1 MTRQDFVRLPA
12 AAAAAALA
20 SLAVFAPPM
29 QAGAPVGQALMTI
42 TPCRV
47 FDTRNAPGPLGGPAV
62 APGETRVFPVAGTC
76 NVPANALAIVGNLT
90 AASPAATGIARLYA
104 GDLAS
109 PPNTQVLAFTAGR
122 TRAGNAFVALAANG
136 SGTVALTNVSWAA
149 VDFVL
154 DVSGYFVPACTAT
167 IVVTDPAT
175 SDGAVNAAFSQT
187 FTATGG
193 TGALTFATASPLPAG
208 LALSTAGVLSGT
220 PTQPGT
226 FPVTVVA
233 TDANGCTGTGAT
245 YTLVIACQTIAVT
258 NPATATGTANAPFSQ
273 TFTASGGVGAV
284 TFSTSSALPAGL
296 TLSAAGV
303 LSGTP
308 TQAGGF
314 DIVVTAKDSNGCT
327 GSGATYHLVIGCQTI
342 SVTDPAVTAGT
353 VSAPFSQQF
362 TQTGAIGTA
371 TFTTASALPS
381 GLTLSANGLLS
392 GTPMQP
398 GTFPVVVKVTDA
410 NVCTGAGATYNLTI
424 GCQAIAVTSPAT
436 TAATAGTLFSQTFT
450 QSGAV
455 GTATFTTASAL
466 PAGLTLGT
474 DGTLSGTPTQTGSFP
489 IVVTVTDANGC
500 AGFSATY
507 TLVVGCQTFSVFPAT
522 IPQGT
527 SGSAYAVTFTAPAGI
542 GAVTFVQTGTLPNGI
557 SFSIDTLSGQPTET
571 GSFPIT
577 VTATDSN
584 GCTASRDYLLVVSCS
599 GTSITL
605 SPGALAAAPANA
617 PFPSTQFTASGG
629 TKPYTFQQAGV
640 LPGGMQFLVDTLS
653 GTPTKTGTYPI
664 TISATDAS
672 GCAGSQDYVVTI
684 TCNGVTIAVAPATL
698 DPGPVGS
705 PYGPVT
711 FTPSGGS
718 TPYTLLETG
727 ALPSGMTYAAGVLS
741 GTPTQ
746 PGTFPVTV
754 TATDANGCTGQTVY
768 SLVTTCPTIT
778 VTNPGVTT
786 GTAGVAF
793 SQKFAQTG
801 GSGTATFATSSA
813 LPTGLTLDA
822 DGTLHGTTSQTGTF
836 PIVVKATDANG
847 CTGTGT
853 TYTLVINCQ
862 TITVTNPGVNTG
874 TVDASFS
881 QTFTATGLLGTA
893 TWSETGALPAG
904 VTLDA
909 STGTLSGSPAVTG
922 SFPITVKATDANGCS
937 ATSSYTLTIACQTIT
952 VNKPAATA
960 GTYNT
965 AFSQSF
971 TQTGAHGTATF
982 TTPSALPAGLS
993 LSTAGVL
1000 SGAPTQTGS
1009 FPVIVTVTDANGCTG
1024 TSATYALTVAPKLTA
1039 KAYTGVGNT
1048 QLAGGVVAPSTPSVG
1063 VVAVSSGD
1071 TSDTAIA
1078 YAVLTPPAHGTLT
1091 TFNANG
1097 TFLYTPNAGNTTAD
1111 SFTYTGTS
1119 SGVSA
1124 AQTATIAFNGLVW
1137 YVDNAAGG
1145 SHDGRSNT
1153 PFTTMTD
1160 VGGAATNNGDF
1171 IYVAVG
1177 SGSTTGAYAM
1187 KPSQQLVGAGATLSV
1202 GGILTVTGS
1211 AANTPTLGGTITL
1224 ANSVTVN
1231 GIDMNTGSSGAIS
1244 GSSVTGISV
1253 TVRTVTTTTG
1263 TAVSIG
1269 GSGNTGALTFTSVS
1283 SDGAAN
1289 GIRLQNLTG
1298 SFTVTGDG
1306 TNDHSGG
1313 TIQNTTGDGVLLSN
1327 SGTVSLTSMN
1337 IQGTAHS
1344 GVKGSGNVQTFSF
1357 VNGTINNSG
1366 TASGTGDSNIAFN
1379 AGAYSPTIGNEK
1391 NLSGTLTITGSTLTN
1406 AYYHGI
1412 DVFQFDGT
1420 ITNVNISNN
1429 TLTSSTST
1437 GSSKGSAIR
1446 LVGFGSAS
1454 TVASFTKVTVN
1465 QNTITNFPS
1474 DAGILFLGGN
1484 STSTGAPAGTYGT
1497 DLSTNPIAIT
1507 NNVISGQSAANQM
1520 GTQGI
1525 NTALNGRGTG
1535 FFVIANNSIT
1545 NVKGLGIGFGSNGLT
1560 TYTGSITG
1568 NTIVAHNIFGSAGIG
1583 GGTTSTF
1590 SSTDTPVLNLSIGDG
1605 TPGGA
1610 NDISQTNGN
1619 GILVNTI
1626 GATGQAHVR
1635 IRTNTVAAPTAASG
1649 TTYGIRVS
1657 SGNASSANETVCLEI
1672 SGNTTAGDNDGAGT
1686 IAPGIGLRKQGT
1698 NPAVNAFG
1706 IVGLPGGSTSSPAVE
1721 TYVNSQNPGSASG
1734 SFGVGGT
1741 ALISATSGFSTCVEP
1756 GGF

>member
-12 AAAAAALA
+12 AAALA
-20 SLAVFAPPM
+20 SLALFAPPM

-62 APGETRVFPVAGTC
+62 GPGETRVFPVAGTC
-76 NVPANALAIVGNLT
+76 NVPANALGIVGNLT
-90 AASPAATGIARLYA
+90 AASPAATGIARLSA

-109 PPNTQVLAFTAGR
+109 PPNTQVLAFTAGK

-149 VDFVL
+149 VNFVL

-167 IVVTDPAT
+167 IVVTNPAT

-371 TFTTASALPS
+371 TFTTLSTLPS

-410 NVCTGAGATYNLTI
+410 NLCTGAGATYNLTI

-455 GTATFTTASAL
+455 GTATFTTASTL
-466 PAGLTLGT
+466 PTGLTLATNGA
-474 DGTLSGTPTQTGSFP
+474 LSGTPTQTGSFP

-507 TLVVGCQTFSVFPAT
+507 TLVVGCQTYFVEPTGLTPAT
-522 IPQGT
+522 AGV
-527 SGSAYAVTFTAPAGI
+527 AYPGVTFTAAGSI
-542 GAVTFVQTGTLPNGI
+542 GGVTFSETGALPTGMG
-557 SFSIDTLSGQPTET
+557 FTGGVLSGTTTQT
-571 GSFPIT
+571 GSFPFT

-584 GCTASRDYLLVVSCS
+584 GCTASRDYLLVVSCA
-599 GTSITL
+599 GTTIAL
-605 SPGALAAAPANA
+605 SPGSLPAVAANA
-617 PFPSTQFTASGG
+617 AFPTTTFTASGG
-629 TKPYTFQQAGV
+629 TGPYTFQQVGT
-640 LPGGMQFLVDTLS
+640 LPSGMQFLTDTLS
-653 GTPTKTGTYPI
+653 GTPTQTGTFPI
-664 TISATDAS
+664 TIAATDAG
-672 GCAGSQDYVVTI
+672 GCVGSQNYVITVTCVGTSI
-684 TCNGVTIAVAPATL
+684 SVAPSTVPGGTAGTAYAGGVGVTFSGNGGT
-698 DPGPVGS
+698 GPYV
-705 PYGPVT
+705 
-711 FTPSGGS
+711 
-718 TPYTLLETG
+718 LAE
-727 ALPSGMTYAAGVLS
+727 AGVLPAGMTFAGGVLW
-741 GTPTQ
+741 GTPTGA
-746 PGTFPVTV
+746 GTFPFTV
-754 TATDANGCTGQTVY
+754 TATDANGCTGQTSY
-768 SLVTTCPTIT
+768 SLVIAC
-778 VTNPGVTT
+778 
-786 GTAGVAF
+786 
-793 SQKFAQTG
+793 Q
-801 GSGTATFATSSA
+801 
-813 LPTGLTLDA
+813 
-822 DGTLHGTTSQTGTF
+822 
-836 PIVVKATDANG
+836 PIS
-847 CTGTGT
+847 
-853 TYTLVINCQ
+853 I
-862 TITVTNPGVNTG
+862 TNPGVNTG

-909 STGTLSGSPAVTG
+909 STGTLSGTPAVTG

-937 ATSSYTLTIACQTIT
+937 ATSSYTLTINCQTIT

-1009 FPVIVTVTDANGCTG
+1009 FPVVVTVTDANGCTG

-1039 KAYTGVGNT
+1039 KAYTDVGNT

-1071 TSDTAIA
+1071 TSDAAIV
-1078 YAVLTPPAHGTLT
+1078 YVVTGPPAHGSLT

-1119 SGVSA
+1119 NGVPA
-1124 AQTATIAFNGLVW
+1124 TQTATIAFNGMVW
-1137 YVDNAAGG
+1137 YVDNASAG

-1153 PFTTMTD
+1153 PFSNLGTGAGNLGSVTTS
-1160 VGGAATNNGDF
+1160 AGDF
-1171 IYVAVG
+1171 VYVAVG
-1177 SGSTTGAYAM
+1177 SGSTAGAYTM
-1187 KPSQQLVGAGATLSV
+1187 KPSQQLIGAGATLSV

-1231 GIDMNTGSSGAIS
+1231 GVDINTGSSGAIS
-1244 GSSVTGISV
+1244 GSNVTGISV
-1253 TVRTVTTTTG
+1253 AVRNVTTTTG

-1269 GSGNTGALTFTSVS
+1269 GSGNTGTLTFTSVS
-1283 SDGAAN
+1283 SNGATN
-1289 GIRLQNLTG
+1289 GISLQNLTG

-1306 TNDHSGG
+1306 TNDGSGG

-1454 TVASFTKVTVN
+1454 TVASFTKVTIN

-1507 NNVISGQSAANQM
+1507 NNVISGQSAANEM

-1610 NDISQTNGN
+1610 NNISQTNGN

-1635 IRTNTVAAPTAASG
+1635 IRTNTVAAPTSASG

-1721 TYVNSQNPGSASG
+1721 TYVDSQNPGSASG